1 MLIRTVLATA
11 FVVVLAV
18 PALADDAADC
28 TAGIDFIKA
37 EIAKNP
43 ADAKVAAA
51 LNEALSDAER
61 EAGEKQYDECLEA
74 VQEAKDA
81 VGAG

>member
-1 MLIRTVLATA
+1 MLIRTFLAA
-11 FVVVLAV
+11 AVVAALAV

-43 ADAKVAAA
+43 AEAKVAAA
-51 LNEALSDAER
+51 LKEALSDAER
-61 EAGEKQYDECLEA
+61 EAGEQEYDEFLDA

>member
-1 MLIRTVLATA
+1 MIARLTAAAALTLA
-11 FVVVLAV
+11 LAV

-28 TAGIDFIKA
+28 SAGIEFIKA

-43 ADAKVAAA
+43 SDAKVAAA
-51 LNEALSDAER
+51 LKEALSDAER
-61 EAGEKQYDECLEA
+61 EANEKEFDECLEA